1 MPLFNIFSNIWIYI
15 SNNEI
20 NSKENKKMYNGYMY
34 DITKIKQIHHINKTV
49 NLDEYVLFWRD
60 KRQFINEIQEQI
72 IINKQKKLIQIYDK
86 ICTMIQKYILNG
98 ETLLIHSFDIHECCI
113 GLYLYFLKKMGGVS
127 LQKSRVTILSKFT
140 GLNINLSDDL
150 KKLIYLVCK

>member
-1 MPLFNIFSNIWIYI
+1 MPLFNIFSNIWIYVS
-15 SNNEI
+15 SNQI
-20 NSKENKKMYNGYMY
+20 NSKENKKMYNEYMY

-49 NLDEYVLFWRD
+49 NLDEYVLFWKD
-60 KRQFINEIQEQI
+60 KSQYINEIQEQI
-72 IINKQKKLIQIYDK
+72 IINKQKKLIKIYDK

>member
-1 MPLFNIFSNIWIYI
+1 MPLFNIFSNIWIYVS
-15 SNNEI
+15 SNQI
-20 NSKENKKMYNGYMY
+20 NSKENKKMYNEYMY

-49 NLDEYVLFWRD
+49 NLDEYVLFWKD
-60 KRQFINEIQEQI
+60 KSQYINEIQEQI

-98 ETLLIHSFDIHECCI
+98 EILLIHSFDIHECCI

-127 LQKSRVTILSKFT
+127 LQKIKSYNFK
-140 GLNINLSDDL
+140 
-150 KKLIYLVCK
+150 